1 LRIWARTP
9 ITAILLLLGTLL
21 SASFALAED
30 YSVDFG
36 ADTVRGRDAGTLHC
50 RFGYIC
56 DAKMESLGLIV
67 SVDTS
72 RADPPSAHIRL
83 NGGDPGC
90 CYFAGAAGSMTIDPR
105 KSLYRVPLFRGGP
118 GPGGPCSSRTNVW
131 ARSISDSIF
140 PEVASTSRSWR
151 QLQALRYDCGCER
164 DLDCG

>member
-1 LRIWARTP
+1 LRIWARAP

-72 RADPPSAHIRL
+72 RGDPPSAHIRL
-83 NGGDPGC
+83 NGGDLGC

-105 KSLYRVPLFRGGP
+105 KSLYRVPLFKGAGARGSLFIENERMG
-118 GPGGPCSSRTNVW
+118 T
-131 ARSISDSIF
+131 
-140 PEVASTSRSWR
+140 
-151 QLQALRYDCGCER
+151 LYLRFH
-164 DLDCG
+164 LP

>member
-1 LRIWARTP
+1 LRIRARTP
-9 ITAILLLLGTLL
+9 ITAILVLLGTLL

-72 RADPPSAHIRL
+72 R
-83 NGGDPGC
+83 GDLGC

-105 KSLYRVPLFRGGP
+105 KSLYRVPLFKGAGARG
-118 GPGGPCSSRTNVW
+118 
-131 ARSISDSIF
+131 
-140 PEVASTSRSWR
+140 
-151 QLQALRYDCGCER
+151 ALFIENER
-164 DLDCG
+164 MGTLYLRFHLP